1 MKSRRAYLEQL
12 LYVGESVLL
21 DGDKAHYLARVLR
34 LRQGHSIE
42 LFNGDGYNYAGEIIA
57 CSKKTVELKIN
68 SQEPGLTASN
78 IKIKLVQALSR
89 GERLDYSLQKATEL
103 GVDSI
108 QLLLSERVELHL
120 DEKRLERRMRHWQQ
134 VIISACEQC
143 GRSDVPRLS
152 QPVELATYL
161 ATENISNGVVLDPE
175 AEQGISGVNINPDSV
190 DLLVGPEGGFSTV
203 EMERLLAANVQAMRL
218 GPRVLRTETA
228 GPAAIAVLQQYY
240 GDLN

>member
-1 MKSRRAYLEQL
+1 MKSRRAYLGQVL
-12 LYVGESVLL
+12 CVGENVLL

-57 CSKKTVELKIN
+57 CSKKTVALKIN
-68 SQEPGLTASN
+68 SQEPGLTASR

-108 QLLLSERVELHL
+108 QLLLSERVELQL
-120 DEKRLERRMRHWQQ
+120 DEKRLGRRMRHWQQ

-143 GRSDVPRLS
+143 GRSDIPGLS
-152 QPVELATYL
+152 PPLELTGYL
-161 ATENISNGVVLDPE
+161 ATISERDCVVLDPQ
-175 AEQGISGVNINPDSV
+175 AGQGISQINISGDSV
-190 DLLVGPEGGFSTV
+190 DLLIGPEGGFSV
-203 EMERLLAANVQAMRL
+203 SEIQRLSAAKVQSMRL

-228 GPAAIAVLQQYY
+228 GPAAIAVIQQYY